1 MIQPPIVS
9 ELLGENKTQGLTI
22 EGTQDEDETEIKE
35 QVHEQEEGST
45 GEEHDGKDESGP
57 KEDIKPVKEES
68 GPNESILKVSR
79 AF

>member
-22 EGTQDEDETEIKE
+22 EGTQDEDETEIQEK
-35 QVHEQEEGST
+35 VHEQEEGST
-45 GEEHDGKDESGP
+45 GEEHGKDESGP
-57 KEDIKPVKEES
+57 KEDIKPVKEE